1 MKDLLILAENSWK
14 TEIKLFLLRAISHE
28 IKVSPKYLVSYCS
41 NLNMGDI
48 TDADRMDAKRVCKD
62 LEIKNLGENHDL
74 YRKSDTLLLANVKT
88 PQVKSREFY
97 SVT

>member
-1 MKDLLILAENSWK
+1 
-14 TEIKLFLLRAISHE
+14 
-28 IKVSPKYLVSYCS
+28 
-41 NLNMGDI
+41 MGDI

-88 PQVKSREFY
+88 
-97 SVT
+97 

>member
-1 MKDLLILAENSWK
+1 
-14 TEIKLFLLRAISHE
+14 
-28 IKVSPKYLVSYCS
+28 
-41 NLNMGDI
+41 MGDI

>member
-1 MKDLLILAENSWK
+1 MKIRVN
-14 TEIKLFLLRAISHE
+14 
-28 IKVSPKYLVSYCS
+28 PKYLVSYCS
-41 NLNMGDI
+41 NLYMGDI
-48 TDADRMDAKRVCKD
+48 TDADHLDAKRVCKD
-62 LEIKNLGENHDL
+62 LETKNLGKNHDL